1 VDDVQL
7 TAVAREI
14 EMKRRVKL
22 EKIF

>member
-22 EKIF
+22 EKLF